1 MSQTRLFFDD
11 VSDALRAAVQ
21 ALGGYKTVGA
31 MLWPE
36 KAADAAGRLL
46 ADCLN
51 TAKPEKLSPDQLILL
66 LRVARGAG
74 VHDAATFIATEAGY
88 KVEPI
93 EPENE
98 RAKLQREFIDSVTR
112 LESIR
117 ESLSRIGADPIRAV
131 K

>member
-11 VSDALRAAVQ
+11 VSDALRADVQ
-21 ALGGYKTVGA
+21 ALGGYKAVGA

-66 LRVARGAG
+66 LRLARAAG
-74 VHDAATFIATEAGY
+74 VHDAANFIGAETGY

-98 RAKLQREFIDSVTR
+98 RAKLQREFIDSVAR

-117 ESLSRIGADPIRAV
+117 ESLARIGADPIRAV